1 MFEKAFEK
9 IDSEMG
15 LNQSNSYIQVV
26 GDFLLCHLNDNP
38 DDAEKILAK
47 DKTIAKS
54 LDEMRKAA
62 SKKKVGNCAM
72 FTPAE
77 GFAIVLKYFGIESAV
92 PLAAVVDPKPVVTP
106 ITPAPKIKTKSAVD
120 FDVSLDDFL

>member
-1 MFEKAFEK
+1 MFEKAIEK
-9 IDSEMG
+9 LDSEMG

-54 LDEMRKAA
+54 LEEMRKAA
-62 SKKKVGNCAM
+62 SKKKVNNCAM
-72 FTPAE
+72 FTPTE

-92 PLAAVVDPKPVVTP
+92 PAAVVDPKPAV
-106 ITPAPKIKTKSAVD
+106 IPAPKLKTESEVD
-120 FDVSLDDFL
+120 FNVSLDDFL